1 MAELR
6 VTVRNRS
13 GCQAHHTIMVEVG
26 EAAGRPAG
34 GPEDRPPQRRVRLG
48 QILLEAG
55 IITQAQ
61 LKDALTEQQKTG
73 ERIGVVIQRLGLGSQ
88 EGVARALA
96 QQLGLEFVRLGEV
109 TLDEATLLRV
119 PKELARRFQVIPL
132 RVDER
137 QMLLGMVDPLD
148 ILAVDDLR
156 RLTGLEVAV
165 AVMTPDDF
173 QRALSQY
180 PTVEGSVSELIQQ
193 IGEPAAPGEE
203 PPTDRLRDLTEEAP
217 VIRLVNLIILQAV
230 RQGASDIHIEPQ
242 DRVVRVRY
250 RLDGHLHAAMSPPRH
265 VYQAL
270 ISRIKIM
277 AHMNIADRRV
287 PQDGRIDL
295 KVDGRDI
302 SFRVSTTPTVFGEKA
317 VLRILDKRNALVGV
331 DRLGLAPHDARSLE
345 QMISRPH
352 GIILVTGPTG
362 SGKTTTLYAIL
373 NRLNRP
379 EVNILTI
386 EDPVEYQHDGIAQ
399 VQVNPKAGLTFAS
412 GLRAFLRQDPDIIMV
427 GEIRDE
433 ETARIAI
440 HAALT
445 GHLVLSTLHT
455 NDAPSAVTRLVD
467 MGIEPFLVSS
477 SLVGVVAQ
485 RLVRVLCERCRE
497 PYHPLPEVLTTLGVT
512 AAGHGTFYRPVG
524 CAACSHTGYRG
535 RVGIFEI
542 LTVDES
548 IKALIV
554 RHATDREI
562 RVAARSAG
570 MRTLQ
575 EDGLAKVA
583 SGTTS
588 LEEILRT
595 VFVEGDLAPAR
606 TLGTDAV
613 RPEPGAGSEP
623 SADGGQPS
631 ADGDGPVG
639 LIPAGRP
646 AI

>member
-13 GCQAHHTIMVEVG
+13 GVQAHHTVTVKVG
-26 EAAGRPAG
+26 GAAERPAG
-34 GPEDRPPQRRVRLG
+34 WPEDRSHQRKVHLG

-55 IITQAQ
+55 IVTQAQ
-61 LKDALTEQQKTG
+61 LKDALAEQQKTG
-73 ERIGVVIQRLGLGSQ
+73 ERIGVIIQRMGLGSQ

-96 QQLGLEFVRLGEV
+96 QQLNLEFVRLGEI
-109 TLDEATLLRV
+109 TLDEAALLRV
-119 PKELARRFQVIPL
+119 PEEVARRHQVIPL

-137 QMLLGMVDPLD
+137 RMLLGMVDPLD

-156 RLTGLEVAV
+156 RLTGLEVAI
-165 AVMTPDDF
+165 AVITPDDF
-173 QRALSQY
+173 QRAISQY
-180 PTVEGSVSELIQQ
+180 PTVEGSVSDLIQQ

-203 PPTDRLRDLTEEAP
+203 APADRLRALTEEAP

-265 VYQAL
+265 VHQAL
-270 ISRIKIM
+270 ISRLKIM
-277 AHMNIADRRV
+277 AHMNIAERRV

-295 KVDGRDI
+295 KVDDRDI

-317 VLRILDKRNALVGV
+317 VLRILDKRSALVGV
-331 DRLGLAPHDARSLE
+331 DRLGLAPHDAQSLA

-497 PYHPLPEVLTTLGVT
+497 PYDPSPEVLTTLGVT
-512 AAGHGTFYRPVG
+512 AAGHGTFYRPAG
-524 CAACSHTGYRG
+524 CAACSHTGYKG

-542 LTVDES
+542 LTVDDS
-548 IKALIV
+548 IKALMV

-562 RVAARSAG
+562 RTAARSAG

-575 EDGLAKVA
+575 EDGLAKVDA
-583 SGTTS
+583 GTTS

-606 TLGTDAV
+606 TVGTDAV
-613 RPEPGAGSEP
+613 RPEPGDGGEP
-623 SADGGQPS
+623 SP
-631 ADGDGPVG
+631 DGDGAVG
-639 LIPAGRP
+639 LIPAGRL